1 MQVVKK
7 EKKKKEQSAKR
18 SGNIQFLD
26 LVTSGDLGDLQVVR
40 ILRFCDKFKTSSPKH
55 LGML

>member
-7 EKKKKEQSAKR
+7 EKKKKEKSAKR

-26 LVTSGDLGDLQVVR
+26 LVTSGDLGDLQ
-40 ILRFCDKFKTSSPKH
+40 DM
-55 LGML
+55 LGY